1 MRDDSRSHY
10 DYNMDVSRTLAQRG
24 GASIAQMSSSLGQY
38 SPDLHLLGSGG
49 MPASYRSSG
58 YAGVGAKGYY
68 VGAEWTDAY
77 GADGGVDYALSCSPY
92 QVISNDPV
100 PAMGVSY
107 GQWAGARQKSTNQ
120 AGSVYNTD
128 SDSGYAYGTGANAS
142 LVHRPA
148 VSVPGDTSAYSFS
161 SIAASLPTT
170 TNERLLPTPVSRAVG
185 SSSANY
191 RTDALPSVFGAP
203 KSSHGSSVSGGT
215 TGQTPPVS
223 PVSDVATAAAVV
235 SYAGAAYDY
244 TSSARSSQHQGG
256 SSADA
261 YTSVS
266 SGAGEAIFGDSD
278 RNAATQGSAVDL
290 TAYTYGGSSPA
301 DTSSM
306 RRASSGSGLTS
317 RSAADTSASSAG
329 YVESDAETPTAR
341 ACHGPA
347 APHPSSSSH
356 GHGHHHHNHHHH
368 YHHGSSHHASPRH
381 GGHHLSQQQHAVT
394 GGTTYGES
402 SSGGNAAGVGVGST
416 AAAAS
421 NSHRTSIPSRR

>member
-1 MRDDSRSHY
+1 MRDDSRSQY

-24 GASIAQMSSSLGQY
+24 GASIAHMNSSMGPY
-38 SPDLHLLGSGG
+38 SPDLHLLGPGG
-49 MPASYRSSG
+49 MSASYRSSG
-58 YAGVGAKGYY
+58 YPGVGAKGYY

-92 QVISNDPV
+92 QVISNDAV

-107 GQWAGARQKSTNQ
+107 GQWAGARPKSTSQ
-120 AGSVYNTD
+120 AGSVYNMD
-128 SDSGYAYGTGANAS
+128 SDSGYGYGAGANAS

-170 TNERLLPTPVSRAVG
+170 TNERLLPTPVSRALG
-185 SSSANY
+185 SSSATY
-191 RTDALPSVFGAP
+191 RTDALPSAFGAP
-203 KSSHGSSVSGGT
+203 KSSHGSSVSGGA
-215 TGQTPPVS
+215 TGQTSPVS
-223 PVSDVATAAAVV
+223 SVSDVATAAAVV

-244 TSSARSSQHQGG
+244 ATSARSSQHQGG

-261 YTSVS
+261 YTSIS
-266 SGAGEAIFGDSD
+266 SGTGEAIFGDSD

-306 RRASSGSGLTS
+306 RRASPGSGLAS
-317 RSAADTSASSAG
+317 RAAADASAGSAG
-329 YVESDAETPTAR
+329 YVASDAETSTA
-341 ACHGPA
+341 
-347 APHPSSSSH
+347 HPSASSH
-356 GHGHHHHNHHHH
+356 GHGHHHHNHHPH
-368 YHHGSSHHASPRH
+368 YHHGPSHHASPRH
-381 GGHHLSQQQHAVT
+381 GGHHLSQQQQQHAVT

-402 SSGGNAAGVGVGST
+402 SSGASAAGVGVGST
-416 AAAAS
+416 AVAAP